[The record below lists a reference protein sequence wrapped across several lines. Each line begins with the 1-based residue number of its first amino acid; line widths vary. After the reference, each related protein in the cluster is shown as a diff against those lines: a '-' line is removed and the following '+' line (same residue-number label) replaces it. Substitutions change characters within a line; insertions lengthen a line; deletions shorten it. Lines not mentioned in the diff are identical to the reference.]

1 MSVRPKEPWQT
12 NLSTEIA
19 SDGTFELQL
28 PSKLPYQQIWFSLGE
43 YVYSCLYANEEL
55 ILTFDLDKLKNNK
68 VYMLGEGM
76 EFAGKDGEINQA
88 LNAYIM
94 YNKKH
99 LPELYKEFQS
109 LKDEDARY
117 MEKLDSLFSLQ
128 RKVDANFLKENKQIA
143 KKIIESETEAYYNS
157 KRISYLLFQK
167 NELATIKELQIPIYA
182 ITNESASYLKYL
194 YWYVNNKKLSTKEER
209 MNNSIKFA
217 KIDSLF
223 PNAYADLIKLQVSSK
238 DLSEQLEINK
248 ELGNSIK
255 TKWVASYLAEEN
267 KELTAK
273 INKIQELLS
282 APQDSRNNSNKIGR
296 YLKSTSFQANLYLN
310 AAKSGEELLK
320 SIQAAFPGKYIIMDL
335 WATWCAPC
343 LANMPRIKELQLQA
357 DKEKLPVVF
366 VYLCTDGQSSEAV
379 WQNKIAE
386 LEQPGEHVF
395 VENKQM
401 SDLITLFNGAGY
413 PTYAII
419 KPDGEID
426 TEMIGLNREFKLNA
440 LKQLIEEQ

>member
-1 MSVRPKEPWQT
+1 
-12 NLSTEIA
+12 
-19 SDGTFELQL
+19 
-28 PSKLPYQQIWFSLGE
+28 
-43 YVYSCLYANEEL
+43 
-55 ILTFDLDKLKNNK
+55 
-68 VYMLGEGM
+68 
-76 EFAGKDGEINQA
+76 
-88 LNAYIM
+88 
-94 YNKKH
+94 
-99 LPELYKEFQS
+99 
-109 LKDEDARY
+109 
-117 MEKLDSLFSLQ
+117 
-128 RKVDANFLKENKQIA
+128 
-143 KKIIESETEAYYNS
+143 
-157 KRISYLLFQK
+157 
-167 NELATIKELQIPIYA
+167 
-182 ITNESASYLKYL
+182 
-194 YWYVNNKKLSTKEER
+194 

>member
-1 MSVRPKEPWQT
+1 
-12 NLSTEIA
+12 
-19 SDGTFELQL
+19 
-28 PSKLPYQQIWFSLGE
+28 
-43 YVYSCLYANEEL
+43 
-55 ILTFDLDKLKNNK
+55 
-68 VYMLGEGM
+68 
-76 EFAGKDGEINQA
+76 
-88 LNAYIM
+88 M

-296 YLKSTSFQANLYLN
+296 YLKSTSFQLTC
-310 AAKSGEELLK
+310 
-320 SIQAAFPGKYIIMDL
+320 I
-335 WATWCAPC
+335 
-343 LANMPRIKELQLQA
+343 
-357 DKEKLPVVF
+357 
-366 VYLCTDGQSSEAV
+366 
-379 WQNKIAE
+379 
-386 LEQPGEHVF
+386 
-395 VENKQM
+395 
-401 SDLITLFNGAGY
+401 
-413 PTYAII
+413 
-419 KPDGEID
+419 
-426 TEMIGLNREFKLNA
+426 
-440 LKQLIEEQ
+440 